1 MFAKLQETFRAYT
14 LYKICFPYIIIL
26 SFLKCECTCISKV
39 KRQTDDHI
47 QTTHSRS
54 VECPGLVYCFI
65 FGILCCFQLSKE
77 IRNYLSSTKNDETTA
92 SVLKTTFQ
100 CMSS

>member
-1 MFAKLQETFRAYT
+1 MINILNIYIYPNLNVFSIRLLKFISRMFAKLQETFRAYT

-26 SFLKCECTCISKV
+26 SFLKCGCKCISKV

-54 VECPGLVYCFI
+54 VECPGIVYCFI
-65 FGILCCFQLSKE
+65 IGIL
-77 IRNYLSSTKNDETTA
+77 
-92 SVLKTTFQ
+92 
-100 CMSS
+100 